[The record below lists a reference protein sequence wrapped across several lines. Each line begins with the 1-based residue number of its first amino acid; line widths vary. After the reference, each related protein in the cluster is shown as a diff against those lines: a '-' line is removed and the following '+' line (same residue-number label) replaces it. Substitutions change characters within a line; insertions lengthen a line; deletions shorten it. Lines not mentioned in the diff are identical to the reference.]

1 MREKSEEMNEK
12 LELREI
18 CRELYRK
25 GVPQERLNAMLSEE
39 DRFLRALE
47 AVKNGKVKKY
57 VFKPSGKVIWIV
69 VGKKREYI
77 VLPNVSFCSCD
88 DYYYRIMNEEVSL
101 CYHLIAC
108 WIAEATG
115 EFDLIEEE
123 DSFYDFL
130 LSDWKK
136 QTP

>member
-1 MREKSEEMNEK
+1 MRKCREVDKKPELEEACR
-12 LELREI
+12 ELRE
-18 CRELYRK
+18 RGLPE
-25 GVPQERLNAMLSEE
+25 ERLKTMLSDE

-47 AVKNGKVKKY
+47 AVKKGKVKKY

-77 VLPNVSFCSCD
+77 VLPKVSFCSCD
-88 DYYYRIMNEEVSL
+88 DYYYRIMNEEISL

-115 EFDLIEEE
+115 KFDLIEEE
-123 DSFYDFL
+123 DSLYDFL
-130 LSDWKK
+130 LGDWKK
-136 QTP
+136 QTS